1 MDAFYASVEQRD
13 HSAYRDKP
21 VVVGADPKNGHGRG
35 VVSAASYLARS
46 FGIHS
51 AMPISQ
57 AFRRCPTAVF
67 LPVRMRRYQDVSKR
81 IFEVFHRYTDL
92 VESISLDE
100 AFLDVTGSH
109 ALFGSAETIGKRIQD
124 MIWKQERLH
133 ASVGVASN
141 KFVAKVAS
149 DLKKPQGFVV
159 VPNGTEREFLKK
171 LPIDRLWGAGVKTT
185 KVLHQAGCRTIG
197 DIAQRPQGALRSLLG
212 KPGAHL
218 WQLAHGLDDRP
229 VVPDSS
235 AKSIGAETT
244 FMRDT
249 QDQEVIRRTLLRLSE
264 RVAQRLRSDGVLARS
279 LTLKFRNELFE
290 TITRTSRFPASTDQA
305 SDLYAVALKLLSRV
319 SPSAFKIRLLGLSAT
334 QFTVVDVNEQLVLFD
349 SVRQRNIQRTRA
361 MDRIRDR
368 FGDESIQLGSLIT
381 EEKPLDGHSNQK

>member
-171 LPIDRLWGAGVKTT
+171 LPIGRLWGAGVKTT